1 MAQPYNPTPTRARAL
16 SARRSRSPHPHPPPK
31 SLTLTLSL
39 TLNQVG
45 KLPLRVV
52 AWTRVPYLSSGTTGP
67 TYYHLD
73 NALLVLRRTAE

>member
-1 MAQPYNPTPTRARAL
+1 MAQPHNPTLTLARAL
-16 SARRSRSPHPHPPPK
+16 SPSRSRSRSRSRSPHPK
-31 SLTLTLSL
+31 SLTLTL

-73 NALLVLRRTAE
+73 NALLVLRCKAE

>member
-16 SARRSRSPHPHPPPK
+16 SASRSRSPPPPPPPK
-31 SLTLTLSL
+31 SLTLTL

-73 NALLVLRRTAE
+73 NALLVLRRTAD